1 MFQTPNA
8 QVAFKLIDDGD
19 YSRFF
24 SIDSNGV
31 VMTTQQLV
39 VPRRDFNVS
48 LLKREKCVWMKIC
61 QPSPPPPLSIKNKK
75 KINQIK
81 KK

>member
-48 LLKREKCVWMKIC
+48 LLKREKCV
-61 QPSPPPPLSIKNKK
+61 
-75 KINQIK
+75 
-81 KK
+81 

>member
-8 QVAFKLIDDGD
+8 QVQYKLIDDGD

-48 LLKREKCVWMKIC
+48 WTMREKCVRMIIIFFNLC
-61 QPSPPPPLSIKNKK
+61 FSLL
-75 KINQIK
+75 
-81 KK
+81 